1 MGRIQVNIGLNDA
14 DSLGS
19 INISNSMTLDVGNV
33 VQTGSFTLSSG
44 EAFMPITKT
53 TDSYE
58 DQWNEKGYFMYIKN
72 TSSNSSAH
80 LSILVTAECNESGGT
95 PGYTTVQ
102 RLYAGEFTWMNA
114 ASNIASGVTNPRAIR
129 VENNSGEEIVL
140 DYAYFNR
147 EKIGG
152 PKKEGGVIK
161 PSGTPSGNVPPM
173 Y

>member
-1 MGRIQVNIGLNDA
+1 MQANISLNDA

-19 INISNSMTLDVGNV
+19 INISDSMTLDVGDV
-33 VQTGSFTLSSG
+33 VQTGSHTLSPS
-44 EAFMPITKT
+44 ETFIPITVA

-58 DQWNEKGYFMYIKN
+58 DQWNETGYFMYIKN
-72 TSSNSSAH
+72 TSSNPSAY
-80 LSILVTAECNESGGT
+80 LSITVNSTCNESGGT
-95 PGYTTVQ
+95 PGWIAVQ

-114 ASNIASGVTNPRAIR
+114 ASKIASGVTEPRAIR

-152 PKKEGGVIK
+152 
-161 PSGTPSGNVPPM
+161 
-173 Y
+173 